1 MWEGRGEQQASGG
14 NREPEQ
20 RAVLKIR
27 LLAPHTEAG
36 LQERERERERENK
49 QRRAVLGTN
58 QQIAGEAA
66 VRADEVI
73 QGPKH
78 KKKKYSCFCV
88 TINGACED

>member
-1 MWEGRGEQQASGG
+1 MGGKGRAASLRREQGTRAKGSAENQAACPTHRS
-14 NREPEQ
+14 RP
-20 RAVLKIR
+20 
-27 LLAPHTEAG
+27 AG
-36 LQERERERERENK
+36 ERERERENK